1 MDWLIY
7 FGTSPLKNQNNGPII
22 AVNVHK
28 KLQLKNHFFPIKL
41 LTGIIN
47 VWIYVPGCNIKFWHS
62 DNVKIYCRLFRL
74 IGWWFEYQS
83 KAPPISSGYGI
94 LTFLFGIYHDGKI
107 LFVKTLEMLL
117 PAVVSGYH
125 RMSWSGGWSN
135 GLWSSFLRAAQYWQT
150 VPSIPTQLIILNVF
164 EVFALLNIVQF
175 WKHLTSFPNDNG
187 FLKHCF
193 SDAGADC
200 WEWCGREKFDDSEI
214 LPGNVHQG
222 T

>member
-1 MDWLIY
+1 M
-7 FGTSPLKNQNNGPII
+7 KNQINGPII
-22 AVNVHK
+22 AVNVQK
-28 KLQLKNHFFPIKL
+28 KCNWKNTF
-41 LTGIIN
+41 
-47 VWIYVPGCNIKFWHS
+47 
-62 DNVKIYCRLFRL
+62 FRL
-74 IGWWFEYQS
+74 NYWQELLMCEFMSRVVTLNSDTLIMSKFIVACFAWSAGS
-83 KAPPISSGYGI
+83 SISVKAPPISIGYGT

-125 RMSWSGGWSN
+125 RMSWSGGWSQ

-150 VPSIPTQLIILNVF
+150 VPSIPTQLIILNVL

-175 WKHLTSFPNDNG
+175 WKHLTSFPNANG

-200 WEWCGREKFDDSEI
+200 WEWCGGEKFDDSEI
-214 LPGNVHQG
+214 LPGNIHQG